1 MKHVPGSK
9 PISFGTR
16 PLAALLFANMFA
28 IMFAI
33 FFAIIAVPLDAYAA
47 SETHPA
53 QGFGPVY
60 DAAHE
65 TTLDGTIQQ
74 VVTRHTVGSPAG
86 MHLMVAGPQGLV
98 DAHVGP
104 FLSKEMKTA
113 VQAGMPVRIVG
124 ATTLLHGKSYFL
136 ARQVTIGD
144 HTVTVRSPRG
154 ILMPP
159 HSDVAPHSRTRKPV
173 QTENNGGA
181 R

>member
-1 MKHVPGSK
+1 MKLVPGSK
-9 PISFGTR
+9 PIGLGTSL
-16 PLAALLFANMFA
+16 LAALLFA
-28 IMFAI
+28 
-33 FFAIIAVPLDAYAA
+33 IIAVPQGDLAA

-65 TTLDGTIQQ
+65 TTLNGTIQQ
-74 VVTRHTVGSPAG
+74 VITKHTVGSPAG
-86 MHLMVAGPQGLV
+86 MHLIVVGPQGLV

-104 FLSKEMKTA
+104 FLLKEMKTA
-113 VQAGMPVRIVG
+113 VVAGMPIRIVG

-144 HTVTVRSPRG
+144 RTVTVRSPRG
-154 ILMPP
+154 IMLPP
-159 HSDVAPHSRTRKPV
+159 HSDVAPHGRTRKSA
-173 QTENNGGA
+173 QTEKDGGA

>member
-9 PISFGTR
+9 PIGFGTR
-16 PLAALLFANMFA
+16 WLAAPLFAIMFA
-28 IMFAI
+28 IMFASM
-33 FFAIIAVPLDAYAA
+33 FAIIAVPPGAHAA

-65 TTLDGTIQQ
+65 TTLNGTIQQ
-74 VVTRHTVGSPAG
+74 VVTKHTIGSPAG

-104 FLSKEMKTA
+104 FLSKETRA
-113 VQAGMPVRIVG
+113 ALQAGMPVNIIG
-124 ATTLLHGKSYFL
+124 ATTVLHGKSYFL
-136 ARQVTIGD
+136 ARQLTVGD
-144 HTVTVRSPRG
+144 RNITVRNKRG
-154 ILMPP
+154 FLALERSNRERI
-159 HSDVAPHSRTRKPV
+159 SRSRMSLHP
-173 QTENNGGA
+173 QNGGA